1 MDATQVLRRSAATLT
16 AATIAVGGGMAV
28 ASWLQTATGPATAKA
43 TTAQVSV
50 ITAGTA
56 AADLYPGKTDGA
68 LSGKV
73 TNPNPYPVSFTDLSA
88 GAITVDAGHPGCTTT
103 GVSLTTTTLATPI
116 DVPANSTGTDFSLP
130 VVAMSNS
137 SSNGCQGATFS
148 IALTLTGA
156 SA

>member
-1 MDATQVLRRSAATLT
+1 
-16 AATIAVGGGMAV
+16 MAI

-43 TTAQVSV
+43 VTAQVSV

-56 AADLYPGKTDGA
+56 AADLYPGKTDGT

-73 TNPNPYPVSFTDLSA
+73 TNPNPYPVSFTDLAA
-88 GAITVDAGHPGCTTT
+88 GAISVDAGHPGCTTT

-130 VVAMSNS
+130 IVAMDNS
-137 SSNGCQGATFS
+137 SSDGCQGATFS

-156 SA
+156 SDAA